1 MYGGSLGLFST
12 ACARPKT
19 EWDFSAFSLYLCSLS
34 QSLDTLVSPRQT
46 KDSMENNRSLSTQSK
61 QVQRLVESFASDG
74 VDWTPHQTTSLRY
87 QDY

>member
-19 EWDFSAFSLYLCSLS
+19 EWDFSLYLCSLS

-74 VDWTPHQTTSLRY
+74 ADWTPHQTTSLRY